1 MTETLSTKALSY
13 MAKAK
18 AENTLR
24 AYTADWADFE
34 AYCKEAG
41 LECLPA
47 APATVANY
55 LADRAETFKTATLTR
70 HLTAIGAVH
79 TEAGLQNPAH
89 ASIVRLTMAGIKRT
103 NGTRQTAK
111 APFKVEDLRRLMAMD
126 VFHGLTGLRDRALL
140 LLGFAAALRRAELA
154 SVRAEDLT
162 FGGAGAVLLLPRS
175 KGDQEGQGAEI
186 ALPYG
191 TNPSLCPVRALL
203 SWMNAARIQSGP
215 IFQAIDLRGHLSGKA
230 ISPRTVA
237 EIVKRYAAR
246 LGYDESLFSGHSLRR
261 GFATEASRSGASL
274 PAIMHHTRHKSER
287 QALKYV
293 EAGRNFIDS
302 PLKRII

>member
-1 MTETLSTKALSY
+1 M
-13 MAKAK
+13 
-18 AENTLR
+18 
-24 AYTADWADFE
+24 
-34 AYCKEAG
+34 
-41 LECLPA
+41 LEHI
-47 APATVANY
+47 VDS
-55 LADRAETFKTATLTR
+55 LADRAEAMKPATLTR

-79 TEAGLQNPAH
+79 AEAGLQNPAH

-103 NGTRQTAK
+103 KGTRQNAK
-111 APFKVEDLRRLMAMD
+111 APFKVEDLRKLMAMD

-162 FGGAGAVLLLPRS
+162 FGGAGAVLFLLRS
-175 KGDQEGQGAEI
+175 KGDQEGAG
-186 ALPYG
+186 
-191 TNPSLCPVRALL
+191 
-203 SWMNAARIQSGP
+203 
-215 IFQAIDLRGHLSGKA
+215 
-230 ISPRTVA
+230 A

-293 EAGRNFIDS
+293 I
-302 PLKRII
+302 PIKC